1 MLDVKARPGTN
12 LPQADVT
19 RLAAEVAATT
29 RLLNGLGILDY
40 SGHISVRVPGQDAL
54 LIQPHTDSRAELTP
68 DRVLVV
74 NFDGEVL
81 QGEANPP
88 SEVPIHI
95 EILKARPDVQAVLHC
110 HMKIAIAFTMMEG
123 VKLLPMRSR
132 SVRWTSGIPIHPDPS
147 HIKLTEQAQALAAT
161 LGPHHAALMR
171 AHGMVLTAESVPA
184 LLIDAVHFE
193 ENANALMQVLQAGA
207 KPMPLTRAEMDQIN
221 RHEKRGHHI
230 GKLWKYYVGKG
241 VSEGLLPRDGPLG
254 L

>member
-1 MLDVKARPGTN
+1 MLDVKTRAGSN
-12 LPQADVT
+12 LPQADIA

-29 RLLNGLGILDY
+29 RLLNMLGILDY
-40 SGHISVRVPGQDAL
+40 SGHVSARLPGHDAL

-74 NFDGEVL
+74 DFDGEVL
-81 QGEANPP
+81 QGDANPP

-110 HMKIAIAFTMMEG
+110 HMKVAIAFTMMDG

-132 SVRWTSGIPIHPDPS
+132 AMRWGSGIPVHPDPS
-147 HIKLTEQAQALAAT
+147 HIKLTEQAKALAAS

-207 KPMPLTRAEMDQIN
+207 KPLALTRAEMDQIN
-221 RHEKRGHHI
+221 RHEKRDHHI
-230 GKLWKYYVGKG
+230 GKLWKYYVRKG
-241 VSEGLLPRDGPLG
+241 LGSGLLPRDWSLSV
-254 L
+254 